1 MGEGLARG
9 HHFKEDVSNAK
20 TRRHLN
26 DLALEKKVKLKKKC
40 PE

>member
-9 HHFKEDVSNAK
+9 HHFKEGVSNAK